1 MNTMTEGL
9 ATVASRVR
17 YAREL
22 AGLSQRQLSVAAGLS
37 HSTVNC
43 VEAGTADTRLGTVE
57 AIARALGVSRD
68 WLLTGLG
75 EPPKRKEAAP

>member
-1 MNTMTEGL
+1 MNTKTDEL
-9 ATVASRVR
+9 ATVASRVK

-37 HSTVNC
+37 HSTVRAVE
-43 VEAGTADTRLGTVE
+43 VEANDSRLGTVE

-75 EPPKRKEAAP
+75 DPPQAKEASS

>member
-37 HSTVNC
+37 HSTVNR
-43 VEAGTADTRLGTVE
+43 VEAEADDSRLGTLE

-68 WLLTGLG
+68 WILTGLG
-75 EPPKRKEAAP
+75 EPPKRKEAAS